1 MEAVTSWPR
10 GRGGGGE
17 QQEQE
22 EERPFNAKVRKQ
34 LSFPTPTPST
44 VSVVRGQ
51 KRERGGS
58 LALLSDV
65 MDGQEAQ
72 DFHRREEELMDTH
85 FNVHQREKV
94 LKRLINGDE
103 SREPELEEARVRM
116 TPDCKILLYHS
127 EMQRQHCEELK
138 KILCSRGVQ
147 IDACHACGFPV
158 DSEKERDN
166 VCEVS
171 ERGSLFFFL
180 FPLKKKSKECQAQLP
195 CRGRCGG
202 SVCGSLESQRRAKPC
217 AKECAKHLTACP
229 FCELGLCSAHAKLCS
244 DCGELV
250 NCPECASSSSFCQ
263 ACGRSSLCGKCFE
276 DEHADHHRAY
286 MAQQSGEVIVID

>member
-10 GRGGGGE
+10 GGGE
-17 QQEQE
+17 EQEQE
-22 EERPFNAKVRKQ
+22 QEQRPFSAKVRKQ
-34 LSFPTPTPST
+34 LSFPTPST
-44 VSVVRGQ
+44 VAVVKGQ
-51 KRERGGS
+51 KRERSGS

-171 ERGSLFFFL
+171 EEARFFFFFL
-180 FPLKKKSKECQAQLP
+180 
-195 CRGRCGG
+195 
-202 SVCGSLESQRRAKPC
+202 
-217 AKECAKHLTACP
+217 
-229 FCELGLCSAHAKLCS
+229 
-244 DCGELV
+244 
-250 NCPECASSSSFCQ
+250 
-263 ACGRSSLCGKCFE
+263 
-276 DEHADHHRAY
+276 
-286 MAQQSGEVIVID
+286 